1 MKDIEIYPS
10 TKKQIFRILFK
21 LGLNRDVIQFIYQLK
36 IDIELN
42 DNSLYHMN
50 HLIHKTLKYNIN
62 DNLFNELSNKY
73 IYDEYFKFCIPRI
86 NGIEWCIK
94 YENDHNRKF
103 LKNRIDLIFEPGF
116 MIEKIEKEIFITKDI
131 KWFKKFWNNEYFEQG
146 DYVYFEPTIFRKIE
160 VSNKLT
166 ETQILEF
173 YEENDVY
180 IYWEGCPRN
189 I

>member
-10 TKKQIFRILFK
+10 TKKEIFKILFK

-73 IYDEYFKFCIPRI
+73 IYDEYFKFCIPRN

-94 YENDHNRKF
+94 YENDRERDF
-103 LKNRIDLIFEPGF
+103 LTNRIDIIFEQHF
-116 MIEKIEKEIFITKDI
+116 MIEKI
-131 KWFKKFWNNEYFEQG
+131 
-146 DYVYFEPTIFRKIE
+146 
-160 VSNKLT
+160 
-166 ETQILEF
+166 LE
-173 YEENDVY
+173 
-180 IYWEGCPRN
+180 
-189 I
+189 

>member
-10 TKKQIFRILFK
+10 TKKEIFKILFK

-73 IYDEYFKFCIPRI
+73 IYDEYFKFCIPRN

-94 YENDHNRKF
+94 YENDRERDF
-103 LKNRIDLIFEPGF
+103 LTNRIDIIFEPHF
-116 MIEKIEKEIFITKDI
+116 MIEKIEKKRYLMNGYHGTIHSEHNDYIYFIP
-131 KWFKKFWNNEYFEQG
+131 NL
-146 DYVYFEPTIFRKIE
+146 FRKIE
-160 VSNKLT
+160 ISNKLS
-166 ETQILEF
+166 ESQILEI

-180 IYWEGCPRN
+180 IYWDDCPRN